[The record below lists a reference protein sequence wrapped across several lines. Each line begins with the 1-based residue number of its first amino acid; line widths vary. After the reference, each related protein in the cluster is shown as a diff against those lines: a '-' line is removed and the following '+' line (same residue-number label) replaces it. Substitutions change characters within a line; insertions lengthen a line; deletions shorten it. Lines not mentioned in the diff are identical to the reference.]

1 MRTKRFGLYLLVL
14 GSLVMTGCHH
24 RQTPPAT
31 ATDSVQDTVQIKASE
46 KPEYSEPEQKT
57 PQLYRL
63 QGDTA
68 TRVDFAAF
76 RRRQTVFYTA
86 EQIAGEWVQG
96 TLHEVY
102 RADGTGLSWDT
113 EDDVGREEGKQF
125 RWTLDSNQLR
135 VVYPIATGGV
145 VPRDYFVTFADD
157 ESLVYKD
164 GFGTSYMW
172 DKIPKE

>member
-1 MRTKRFGLYLLVL
+1 MRQRYIIFLLALLVL
-14 GSLVMTGCHH
+14 AGCH
-24 RQTPPAT
+24 RKQQKNDEST
-31 ATDSVQDTVQIKASE
+31 ATEYTTDSTEAVSPTSPDSPGE
-46 KPEYSEPEQKT
+46 EPQA
-57 PQLYRL
+57 PQLYKL
-63 QGDTA
+63 EGDTA

-96 TLHEVY
+96 TLHEEYHV
-102 RADGTGLSWDT
+102 DGTGLSWDT
-113 EDDVGREEGKQF
+113 GDDVSREEGKQF

-135 VVYPIATGGV
+135 VMYPISTGGV

-164 GFGTSYMW
+164 EFGSSHMW
-172 DKIPKE
+172 DKTQ

>member
-1 MRTKRFGLYLLVL
+1 MRQRYIIFLLALLVL
-14 GSLVMTGCHH
+14 AGCH
-24 RQTPPAT
+24 RKQKTDETPVTEPVA
-31 ATDSVQDTVQIKASE
+31 DSTEAVPRGTPDPPGE
-46 KPEYSEPEQKT
+46 EPQT
-57 PQLYRL
+57 PQLYKL
-63 QGDTA
+63 EGDTA

-102 RADGTGLSWDT
+102 HVDGTGLSWDT
-113 EDDVGREEGKQF
+113 EDDVSREEGKQF

-135 VVYPIATGGV
+135 VVYPIATGGM

-164 GFGTSYMW
+164 EFGSSHMW
-172 DKIPKE
+172 DKVQ

>member
-1 MRTKRFGLYLLVL
+1 MRQRYIIFLLALIVL
-14 GSLVMTGCHH
+14 AGCHRKH
-24 RQTPPAT
+24 QKPDEAT
-31 ATDSVQDTVQIKASE
+31 APESTVDSTEAVSPTSPDTPGE
-46 KPEYSEPEQKT
+46 EPQA
-57 PQLYRL
+57 PQLYKL
-63 QGDTA
+63 EGDTA

-113 EDDVGREEGKQF
+113 EDDVSREEGKLF

-135 VVYPIATGGV
+135 IVYSIATGGV
-145 VPRDYFVTFADD
+145 VPRDYFVTYADD

-164 GFGTSYMW
+164 EFGSSHMW
-172 DKIPKE
+172 DKTQ

>member
-1 MRTKRFGLYLLVL
+1 MRTKGYSFYLLIIA
-14 GSLVMTGCHH
+14 SLLVAGCHH
-24 RQTPPAT
+24 RQTPPET
-31 ATDSVQDTVQIKASE
+31 VTDSVPDTVQVKASE
-46 KPEYSEPEQKT
+46 KTEDLEPEQGKET
-57 PQLYRL
+57 PQLYQL
-63 QGDTA
+63 EGDTA

-76 RRRQTVFYTA
+76 RRRQKVFYTA

-113 EDDVGREEGKQF
+113 EDDVSREEGKLF

-135 VVYPIATGGV
+135 VVYPIATGGA
-145 VPRDYFVTFADD
+145 VPRDYFVTYADD

-164 GFGTSYMW
+164 EFGSSHMW
-172 DKIPKE
+172 DKTQ